1 MIFGP
6 RGESVRIFVRPG
18 ATDMRKAVTY
28 ALGQWYKLPRYLKRA
43 HLTPDTNQVENKIR
57 PFVIGRKNW
66 LFSGSPRGAAAMAGL
81 YSLIET
87 AKANGLDPYRYLQAM
102 IRRLPRSP
110 SGDDRPRFLTSRLD
124 PNQLARGGVH
134 RTLILQRVLDSLV
147 YSLLT
152 V

>member
-18 ATDMRKAVTY
+18 ATDMRKAVTF
-28 ALGQWYKLPRYLKRA
+28 ALGQWYKLPRYLKRV

-66 LFSGSPRGAAAMAGL
+66 LFSGSPRGAAAIAGL

-87 AKANGLDPYRYLQAM
+87 AKANGLDPYRYLQRM
-102 IRRLPRSP
+102 IRRLPVARTV
-110 SGDDRPRFLTSRLD
+110 GDYRDLLPATID
-124 PNQLARGGVH
+124 
-134 RTLILQRVLDSLV
+134 LDS
-147 YSLLT
+147 
-152 V
+152 